1 MSNFPYVLDNER
13 AAVAARPAYR
23 RIHPYMGL
31 TAKLMRVIILAASD
45 TTDYPAEYPA
55 LRGLMTEEQPNQFSA
70 SVGKLFSSEDDEV
83 RDLWLSVAQQ
93 YDSVG
98 PDAAREHLTT
108 ERQRIEERIKRLLGQ
123 I

>member
-1 MSNFPYVLDNER
+1 MSNFPRVLDNER
-13 AAVAARPAYR
+13 AAVADRPAYH

-70 SVGKLFSSEDDEV
+70 SVGKLFSSEDDDV
-83 RDLWLSVAQQ
+83 RALWLSVAQE
-93 YDSVG
+93 YDRSG
-98 PDAAREHLTT
+98 PDAAREYLAT
-108 ERQRIEERIKRLLGQ
+108 EQQSLEEQVKRLLGQ